1 MTDIYVVT
9 LLQSTSTTLT
19 PHSQK
24 ETMPDSAGAYLSF
37 LSDSLPITHF
47 ESQGYMQTSNPN
59 TSLDGASQRSLSP
72 KGVVK
77 RDEEFFLEWEFAF
90 IQVMTSLN
98 IDGVLY

>member
-1 MTDIYVVT
+1 
-9 LLQSTSTTLT
+9 
-19 PHSQK
+19 
-24 ETMPDSAGAYLSF
+24 
-37 LSDSLPITHF
+37 
-47 ESQGYMQTSNPN
+47 MQTYNPN
-59 TSLDGASQRSLSP
+59 ASGDGASQRSLSP